1 MDNPLV
7 QLNPGLA
14 IWTII
19 VFLVLLALLRK
30 FAWAPLLAALSERQE
45 LIRKSLEEAQ
55 LARKELERLNQ
66 ESAQIL
72 KNAHA
77 EAESIVSKSWSEAE
91 KLREE
96 MKQKAKADSDGIIR
110 EAQRQIE
117 IETGR
122 AVRQIR
128 NEVAD
133 LSVTIASKL
142 VQRNFSKEDNS
153 RLIEETLRQIDS
165 SKLS

>member
-1 MDNPLV
+1 M
-7 QLNPGLA
+7 QLTQLDPGLML
-14 IWTII
+14 WTII

-30 FAWAPLLAALSERQE
+30 FAWAPLLASLEQRQE
-45 LIRKSLEEAQ
+45 LIRKSLDDAQ
-55 LARKELERLNQ
+55 QARKELERLNQ

-72 KNAHA
+72 KNANA
-77 EAESIVSKSWSEAE
+77 EAESIVSRSWSEAE

-96 MKQKAKADSDGIIR
+96 MKQKARSDADAIMK

-133 LSVTIASKL
+133 ISVNIASKL
-142 VQRNFSKEDNS
+142 IQRNFSREDNS
-153 RLIEETLRQIDS
+153 RLIEDTLKQIEAG
-165 SKLS
+165 KLQS

>member
-1 MDNPLV
+1 M
-7 QLNPGLA
+7 QLTQLEPGLML
-14 IWTII
+14 WTII

-30 FAWAPLLAALSERQE
+30 FAWAPLLASLEQRQD
-45 LIRKSLEEAQ
+45 LIRKSLDDAQ
-55 LARKELERLNQ
+55 QARKELERLNQ

-72 KNAHA
+72 KNANA
-77 EAESIVSKSWSEAE
+77 EAESIVSRSWSEAE

-96 MKQKAKADSDGIIR
+96 MKQKARTDADAIMK

-133 LSVTIASKL
+133 ISVNIASKL
-142 VQRNFSKEDNS
+142 IQRNFSREDNS
-153 RLIEETLRQIDS
+153 RLIEDTLKQIEAG
-165 SKLS
+165 KLQP